1 MSAPN
6 AKVALV
12 DDDEGLRRALE
23 RLLRAEGYDVIAY
36 TSAEECLGQVEQA
49 CPDCLLLDLQLPGL
63 SGLALQDLLAENGE
77 GTEIVFLTAYG
88 DVPSSVKALK
98 GGAVDFLEKPVEEDR
113 LLASLGKAIERSAAR
128 RRDRKELE
136 AIAAAFDSLTPR
148 EQEVLREVVSGR
160 LNKQIAGRLGIAE
173 GTVKVH
179 RGQVMR
185 KMRASSLAALV
196 RMASR
201 LGIESRDLA

>member
-12 DDDEGLRRALE
+12 DDDEGVRRALE